1 MVKPLFRLCVVA
13 LSCWLLLTTH
23 VIASSSAANDVVMQE
38 HSSLMYQ
45 QRHAYAVMLFGLIER
60 RLPAAAE
67 SDTRKEAEKLFSAA
81 SSSWD
86 EGNSERAMS
95 QLNESLLLL
104 KQLSSERPLQ
114 LREKRRYLSLKEG
127 IPLFIAAYQRHYDKL
142 VSQGVENNQHRY
154 NREEVD
160 LLIHEAETYA
170 QQERFG
176 EASIL
181 MQTAQE
187 HIAVAIKS
195 LLDHQQIGVVAYPV
209 VSPIELGRPQHE
221 IDREQYQRA
230 ITSINAFKKAHL
242 RQKSADGHPVIGFDK
257 ELVEWLLSEAAA
269 LASKQR
275 YVAATEIAERVRT
288 LITAAL
294 RDTLDGHDIVVKLDI
309 STPKLEFIY
318 EHRRY
323 LGYEELI
330 PIAIRQMQPDAI
342 TLAEIAQY
350 RAQGGAM
357 AQQALDKSA
366 EGDYPVAIRMILDAT
381 RTIQM
386 ALHTAGVPIYD
397 VR

>member
-1 MVKPLFRLCVVA
+1 MVKPLFRLCVVV
-13 LSCWLLLTTH
+13 LSCWLLLSIP
-23 VIASSSAANDVVMQE
+23 VIASSGVANDVVMQE
-38 HSSLMYQ
+38 HPSLMYQ
-45 QRHAYAVMLFGLIER
+45 HRHAYAVMLFELIDR
-60 RLPAAAE
+60 RLPAVVE
-67 SDTRKEAEKLFSAA
+67 SDIHKEAEKLLLAA

-86 EGNSERAMS
+86 AGNRERAMS

-104 KQLSSERPLQ
+104 EQLSNERPLQ

-127 IPLFIAAYQRHYDKL
+127 IPLFVAAYQRHYDKL

-154 NREEVD
+154 NQGEVD
-160 LLIHEAETYA
+160 LLMQEAEVYA

-221 IDREQYQRA
+221 IDRERYQRA
-230 ITSINAFKKAHL
+230 IASIDAFKSAHL
-242 RQKSADGHPVIGFDK
+242 RQKSADGHQVIGFDK

-275 YVAATEIAERVRT
+275 YVAATEIVERVRT

-294 RDTLDGHDIVVKLDI
+294 RDTLDGYDIVVKLDI

-330 PIAIRQMQPDAI
+330 PIAIKQMQPDAK

-350 RAQGGAM
+350 RVQGEVM
-357 AQQALDKSA
+357 AQKALDKSA
-366 EGDYPVAIRMILDAT
+366 EGEYPVAIRMILDAT

-397 VR
+397 TR

>member
-1 MVKPLFRLCVVA
+1 MSLFCGA
-13 LSCWLLLTTH
+13 LLSTPAT
-23 VIASSSAANDVVMQE
+23 ASSAAANDVVMKE

-45 QRHAYAVMLFGLIER
+45 QRHAYAVMLFGLIDR
-60 RLPAAAE
+60 HLPAVVG
-67 SDTRKEAEKLFSAA
+67 SDTHQEAERLLNVARISR
-81 SSSWD
+81 D
-86 EGNSERAMS
+86 EGDIEQAML

-104 KQLSSERPLQ
+104 KQLSSEQPLQ

-127 IPLFIAAYQRHYDKL
+127 IPLFTTAYQRHYDEL
-142 VSQGVENNQHRY
+142 APQAAANSPYRY
-154 NREEVD
+154 NQEEVD
-160 LLIHEAETYA
+160 LLMHEAEVYV
-170 QQERFG
+170 QQGRFG

-181 MQTAQE
+181 MKTAQE

-195 LLDHQQIGVVAYPV
+195 LLDHKRIGVVAYPA
-209 VSPIELGRPQHE
+209 VSVIELGRPQHE
-221 IDREQYQRA
+221 IDREQYQQV
-230 ITSINAFKKAHL
+230 IVSINAFKKAHL
-242 RQKSADGHPVIGFDK
+242 RQKSVDAQPVIGFDK

-330 PIAIRQMQPDAI
+330 PIAIRQMQPDAK
-342 TLAEIAQY
+342 TLAEITQY

-357 AQQALDKSA
+357 AQKALDKSA
-366 EGDYPVAIRMILDAT
+366 EGEYPVAIRMIMDAT
-381 RTIQM
+381 RAMQR

-397 VR
+397 AR